1 MNNIKPKK
9 PPSQKSPKF
18 TQNET
23 LDQNHKS
30 FVEKQV
36 VEAIGKI
43 DRMKK
48 IRATNVF
55 DNNWRVDIWCELD
68 DAKEYMIPRLK
79 IKYSYFVGT
88 NSEGNIISSDPE
100 LGIECK

>member
-9 PPSQKSPKF
+9 PPLQKSPKF

-23 LDQNHKS
+23 L
-30 FVEKQV
+30 
-36 VEAIGKI
+36 